1 MKEIE
6 DLLQNDFGTVYQNV
20 GLKPEYIDI
29 GITKLESI
37 VAFFQTVIVSRTR
50 KNYQKS
56 KSKRFK
62 I

>member
-50 KNYQKS
+50 KNY
-56 KSKRFK
+56 
-62 I
+62 